1 MTDES
6 DRPAGFDEPDP
17 EDTTA
22 PVPGFEEPSGSDQQ
36 GTIPSF
42 EEPDPAPEAEV
53 PSADDPSEAR
63 GATGEPVGADNI
75 REGRVDGI
83 MGGPHPS
90 QGQGQGG

>member
-1 MTDES
+1 MTDEAG
-6 DRPAGFDEPDP
+6 RPGGFDEGGS

-22 PVPGFEEPSGSDQQ
+22 PVPGFEEPSGTDQQ

-53 PSADDPSEAR
+53 PSEDDPGTEI
-63 GATGEPVGADNI
+63 GATEAPVGRDNI

-83 MGGPHPS
+83 MGGPHQS